1 MSKLKTLGVF
11 CGGSDGNNP
20 DFIKAGKTLGKELA
34 DKKIELVYG
43 AGFTGIMGALGA
55 AAHENKG
62 RLVGV
67 ITNHLQRSERPTFTI
82 DELIIVSSM
91 HLRKD
96 IMFNRSDA
104 FCILPGGIG
113 TLDELFE
120 IMAMR
125 QIGETNK
132 PIIVANIDGF
142 WDYFSALLKELINHG
157 FAQAKHEHLVTVVR
171 NIEEVIPTI
180 EQELASLNG

>member
-20 DFIKAGKTLGKELA
+20 AFLQAGRDLGKELA
-34 DKKIELVYG
+34 EKKIELVYG
-43 AGFTGIMGALGA
+43 AGFTGIMGALGTS
-55 AAHENKG
+55 AHENKG

-142 WDYFSALLKELINHG
+142 WDHFNGLLKELIKNE
-157 FAQAKHEHLVTVVR
+157 FAQEKHEHLVTVV
-171 NIEEVIPTI
+171 NSVDEVIPTI
-180 EQELASLNG
+180 ERELASLNG

>member
-1 MSKLKTLGVF
+1 MSKLQTLGVF
-11 CGGSDGNNP
+11 CGGSNGNSP
-20 DFIKAGKTLGKELA
+20 AFIKAAKDLGKELA
-34 DKKIELVYG
+34 EKKIELVYG
-43 AGFTGIMGALGA
+43 AGFTGIMGALGSA
-55 AAHENKG
+55 VHENKG

-67 ITNHLQRSERPTFTI
+67 ITNHLQRNERPTFTI

-91 HLRKD
+91 NLRKD

-142 WDYFSALLKELINHG
+142 WDHFKGLLRELIKNE
-157 FAQAKHEHLVTVVR
+157 FAQKKHENLVTIVN
-171 NIEEVIPTI
+171 NIKEVIPTI
-180 EQELASLNG
+180 EKELESLNG